1 LYATVIPTS
10 GDLTPI
16 LILEDHSGKPV
27 RSANLA
33 GNQPSASL
41 RYRREQ
47 DTPEYSK
54 RSHRVSKDAQ
64 FSKTLRFLIGVAALG
79 VAVVTMQRYA
89 WLLNEVLLGVIIA
102 IVSVPMLYW
111 LRRKGLSGGLALV
124 ITLLILTVLA
134 VAFALFFVGSVNRL
148 VAALPSYVAEAESL
162 KATVESSLA
171 GLGIDTT
178 GVRAVLELMDPAR
191 LLSLVADVLASLAES
206 ISNLVV
212 VVLVVAFL
220 LAESLDLPA
229 KVQRQLRLGHT
240 QLAPVSEYIQDLRRY
255 VVITTQLGAFTGL
268 AATILLLILGV
279 DLPLLWGVLT
289 FLLSF
294 VPTVGIFLAMIPP
307 FLLALL
313 EFGLAKALLV
323 VVGFLL
329 IDAVVENVA
338 KPKFLGE
345 SLDMAPVVII
355 LSLIFWAA
363 VLGPVGALLAVP
375 LTMAVKQLVL
385 ETDEQARWLAE
396 LMSAGAED
404 DGEAGGAQDTASEM
418 GSQEG

>member
-1 LYATVIPTS
+1 M
-10 GDLTPI
+10 
-16 LILEDHSGKPV
+16 
-27 RSANLA
+27 
-33 GNQPSASL
+33 
-41 RYRREQ
+41 
-47 DTPEYSK
+47 SK
-54 RSHRVSKDAQ
+54 GAH

-79 VAVVTMQRYA
+79 VAVVTMQPYA
-89 WLLNEVLLGVIIA
+89 WLLNAVFLGVIITV
-102 IVSVPMLYW
+102 VSVPMLYW
-111 LRRKGLSGGLALV
+111 LGRKGLSGGLALV
-124 ITLLILTVLA
+124 ITLLVLTLLA

-148 VAALPSYVAEAESL
+148 VEAVPSYVEEAESL
-162 KATVESSLA
+162 KATVESSVA

-178 GVRAVLELMDPAR
+178 GLRAVLELMDPAR
-191 LLSLVADVLASLAES
+191 LLSLIADSLARLADR

-212 VVLVVAFL
+212 VVLLVAFL
-220 LAESLDLPA
+220 LAEALNLPA

-255 VVITTQLGAFTGL
+255 VVITTQLGVFTGL
-268 AATILLLILGV
+268 AAAILLLILGV
-279 DLPLLWGVLT
+279 DLPVLWGVLT

-294 VPTVGIFLAMIPP
+294 IPTVGIFLAMIPP
-307 FLLALL
+307 ALLALL

-323 VVGFLL
+323 VAGFLL

-385 ETDEQARWLAE
+385 EADEEFRWLAE
-396 LMSAGAED
+396 MMSSGAG
-404 DGEAGGAQDTASEM
+404 DGEAEGDQDALNETK
-418 GSQEG
+418 SQEG

>member
-1 LYATVIPTS
+1 V
-10 GDLTPI
+10 
-16 LILEDHSGKPV
+16 
-27 RSANLA
+27 N
-33 GNQPSASL
+33 
-41 RYRREQ
+41 
-47 DTPEYSK
+47 
-54 RSHRVSKDAQ
+54 KDAQ

-102 IVSVPMLYW
+102 VISVPMLYW

-124 ITLLILTVLA
+124 ITLLVLTVLA

-162 KATVESSLA
+162 KATVESTLA

-178 GVRAVLELMDPAR
+178 GMRAVLELMDPAR
-191 LLSLVADVLASLAES
+191 LLSLIADVLASLAES

-220 LAESLDLPA
+220 LAESLGLPA

-240 QLAPVSEYIQDLRRY
+240 QLVPVSEYVQDLRRY

-268 AATILLLILGV
+268 AAAILLLILGV

-385 ETDEQARWLAE
+385 ETDDQARWLAE
-396 LMSAGAED
+396 LMSAGAD
-404 DGEAGGAQDTASEM
+404 DREAAGGQDTASEM

>member
-1 LYATVIPTS
+1 MS
-10 GDLTPI
+10 
-16 LILEDHSGKPV
+16 
-27 RSANLA
+27 
-33 GNQPSASL
+33 Q
-41 RYRREQ
+41 
-47 DTPEYSK
+47 
-54 RSHRVSKDAQ
+54 DAQ

-79 VAVVTMQRYA
+79 VAVVTMQPYA
-89 WLLNEVLLGVIIA
+89 WLLNSVLLGVIIA
-102 IVSVPMLYW
+102 VISVPMLYG

-124 ITLLILTVLA
+124 ITLLVLTVLA

-148 VAALPSYVAEAESL
+148 VETVPSYVEEAESV

-178 GVRAVLELMDPAR
+178 GLRAVLELMDPAQ
-191 LLSLVADVLASLAES
+191 LLSSIADLLGRLAES

-220 LAESLDLPA
+220 LAESLGLPA

-240 QLAPVSEYIQDLRRY
+240 QLAPVSEYVQDLRRY

-279 DLPLLWGVLT
+279 DLPVLWGVLT

-294 VPTVGIFLAMIPP
+294 IPTVGIFLAMIPP
-307 FLLALL
+307 SLLALL
-313 EFGLAKALLV
+313 EFGLAKALLI
-323 VVGFLL
+323 VVGFLI

-375 LTMAVKQLVL
+375 LTLAIKQLVL
-385 ETDEQARWLAE
+385 ETDEGARWLAD
-396 LMSAGAED
+396 LMSAGAD
-404 DGEAGGAQDTASEM
+404 DSEAASGQDTTSKI